1 MAEQDKS
8 QERTEQPTPKR
19 LREAKEKG
27 QVPRSK
33 ELGTAAVLL
42 ASAITFMF
50 YGQVMISGLTE
61 VMRDGFSLERA
72 LFFDTNYL
80 AVALAENFERA
91 FLLLI
96 PIVLVLIVVTLLA
109 PLSIGGWSLSADAM
123 SWKGERINPL
133 SGLKRIF
140 SARGL
145 MELVKAL
152 AKFALISTVA
162 VSWIYIK
169 SPEFLSLGIA
179 SLEVSLAHAASLI
192 AWSFLIVSASVILI
206 AAVDVPFQLWEH
218 TRQLKMTFQE
228 VKDELKETE
237 GSPEVKSKIR
247 QLQRE
252 IAQRRMMEEVPKAD
266 VIVTNPTHYS
276 VALKYEQQGSGAPIV
291 IAKGLD
297 LIALRIRTI
306 ADAHQVPVVEAPPLA
321 RALYHSAEI
330 GDEVPEA
337 LYVAV
342 AQVLAYV
349 YQLNDFMRQGG
360 GQRPVLPE
368 VSVPQDYTY

>member
-42 ASAITFMF
+42 ASAATFLF
-50 YGQVMISGLTE
+50 YGQILVFGLSE
-61 VMRDGFSLERA
+61 VMREGFSLERA
-72 LFFDTNYL
+72 VIFDTAYL
-80 AVALAENFERA
+80 SVVLADTFERA
-91 FLLLI
+91 MILLV
-96 PIVLVLIVVTLLA
+96 PIVLVLIAVTLLA

-145 MELVKAL
+145 MELAKAL
-152 AKFALISTVA
+152 AKFVLITTVA
-162 VSWIYIK
+162 VTWIYLK
-169 SPEFLSLGIA
+169 SAEFLSLGIA
-179 SLEVSLAHAASLI
+179 SLEISLAHAASLI

-228 VKDELKETE
+228 VKDELKETD
-237 GSPEVKSKIR
+237 GNPEVKGKIR

-276 VALKYEQQGSGAPIV
+276 VALKYDQSGSGAPVV

-306 ADAHQVPVVEAPPLA
+306 ADAHRVPMVEAPPLA

-349 YQLNDFMRQGG
+349 YQLNDFMRRGT
-360 GQRPVLPE
+360 GQHPELPE
-368 VSVPQDYTY
+368 VTVPDEYTY